1 MWKSSRED
9 PPRPVGGGGGRV
21 DLPPGMVGTF
31 GTSESIKGH
40 LRSSYVLPSWADSVR
55 CARAAHEGR
64 REKSEAFLKLR
75 LAFECERIPRSTEDE
90 QCVFMCMRKNVAEYA
105 MGVSMLP
112 AALHSQRNAGPPH
125 TS

>member
-1 MWKSSRED
+1 MLGSSWLLKGILRHVNIIY
-9 PPRPVGGGGGRV
+9 PPKVNLRGGGTHLGR
-21 DLPPGMVGTF
+21 
-31 GTSESIKGH
+31 
-40 LRSSYVLPSWADSVR
+40 Y
-55 CARAAHEGR
+55 ARAAHEGR

-105 MGVSMLP
+105 MGVSILP

-125 TS
+125 TP